1 MEPSINLIEVLNQ
14 LSPSPGWLLAIIGLI
29 ALVESLALVGLL
41 VPGVLLIT
49 ATASLAGHQQLDP
62 ALVILVAFA
71 GAVLGDG
78 ASYLLGY
85 TQHERTT
92 RLWPLS
98 RHPEWLARAARFF
111 KRYGMLSVLLGRFV
125 GPVRPVVPLIAG
137 MLKMP
142 PRHFVLANVLS
153 AALWAPAYI
162 LPGYLLGRG
171 WQRILDLPPGT
182 RNALIVLAMM
192 MIMLA
197 VVFSWLRHE
206 VTRPGRLYRLAA
218 NLSRR
223 HPVMRRLWLSQR
235 GTGEGEV
242 PLASWLLLILSLG
255 GFSGWTLLVLQVGH
269 GGPLPLDVHV
279 HQLSVALS
287 AQWLEVLGQ
296 WLARIGDRWG
306 ITALLL
312 PWLTWL
318 LWRRKLAAFTYFA
331 SGLAGIAL
339 LNTVTKLA
347 VSRPRPSAPDY
358 LADSFSYPSAH
369 TSSMVVV
376 AGLAA
381 LFMAQELPRRH
392 RHWAYWGAI
401 VAVVPMAL
409 SRVVIEVHW
418 LSDLIGGALLGL
430 VVCALVQLAWQAKPR
445 APIAPCP
452 AGLLAILSLLLVAM
466 RVVWLPPV

>member
-1 MEPSINLIEVLNQ
+1 MNLIEVLNQ

-29 ALVESLALVGLL
+29 ALVESLALIGLL

-49 ATASLAGHQQLDP
+49 ATASLAGHQQLELP
-62 ALVILVAFA
+62 WVIAVAFV
-71 GAVLGDG
+71 GAVAGDG
-78 ASYLLGY
+78 VSYLLGY

-125 GPVRPVVPLIAG
+125 GPVRPVIPLIAG

-142 PRHFVLANVLS
+142 PRHFLFANVLS

-171 WQRILDLPPGT
+171 WQQVLDLPQEA
-182 RNALIVLAMM
+182 RNALILLAIIVIVLAV
-192 MIMLA
+192 A
-197 VVFSWLRHE
+197 FSWLRHE

-255 GFSGWTLLVLQVGH
+255 GWSGWTLMVPN
-269 GGPLPLDVHV
+269 GGPLPLDAQVHS
-279 HQLSVALS
+279 LFAAL
-287 AQWLEVLGQ
+287 ATPWLVILGE
-296 WLARIGDRWG
+296 WLARSGDMWG
-306 ITALLL
+306 ISALMM
-312 PWLTWL
+312 PWLGWL
-318 LWRRKLAAFTYFA
+318 AWHRKFAAFTLLA
-331 SGLAGIAL
+331 SALAGTAL
-339 LNTVTKLA
+339 LNTLTKLA
-347 VSRPRPSAPDY
+347 IGRPRPSTPEH

-369 TSSMVVV
+369 TSTMVVV
-376 AGLAA
+376 AGLGA
-381 LFMAQELPRRH
+381 LFIARELPHRH
-392 RHWAYWGAI
+392 RHLAYWGAI

-409 SRVVIEVHW
+409 SRLLIGVHW

-430 VVCALVQLAWQAKPR
+430 VVCALAQLAWQARPR
-445 APIAPCP
+445 ASIAPCP
-452 AGLLAILSLLLVAM
+452 AGRLALLSALLVAM
-466 RVVWLPPV
+466 RVTLLPAV